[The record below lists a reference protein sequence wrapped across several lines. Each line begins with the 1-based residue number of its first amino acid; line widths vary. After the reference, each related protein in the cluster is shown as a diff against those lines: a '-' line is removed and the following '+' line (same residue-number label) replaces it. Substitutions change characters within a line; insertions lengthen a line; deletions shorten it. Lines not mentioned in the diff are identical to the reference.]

1 MGWFG
6 HILHQANPFRI
17 VGNIVDDL
25 TGTSATKKANQT
37 NIRLAQ
43 ENRDWEERMSNT
55 EVQRRVN
62 DLKAAG
68 INPMLAYS
76 DSASTP
82 TTSAATVAPEGANRL
97 DKILALNS
105 ARSVALQREQIQA
118 ATDQI
123 RAQTG
128 LTEEQTRGA
137 SITNAINATE
147 LPYSAGN
154 AYQRYQQN
162 VGATDKQLREIE
174 RTVQQ
179 IEQGRPAAT
188 AAQRIQDLIIE
199 GQELANRQA
208 KAGLPEAEANAA
220 FWEKLGAAGRAGNWS
235 ANALR
240 DITNL
245 IKSWRSK

>member
-1 MGWFG
+1 MGWLG
-6 HILHQANPFRI
+6 HILNKANPFKI
-17 VGNIVDDL
+17 VGNVIDDL
-25 TGTSATKKANQT
+25 TGTSAQKKANQT

-82 TTSAATVAPEGANRL
+82 TTSAATVAPEGANRI
-97 DKILALNS
+97 DKIMALNS
-105 ARSVALQREQIQA
+105 ARSLTLQRDQIQA

-128 LTEEQTRGA
+128 LTNEQTRGA
-137 SITNAINATE
+137 RINNDINATE
-147 LPYSAGN
+147 VPYSADN
-154 AYQRYQQN
+154 AYQRHQQT
-162 VGATDKQLREIE
+162 VDATTKQLREIE
-174 RTVQQ
+174 RIAQQ
-179 IEQGRPAAT
+179 VEQGRPAT
-188 AAQRIQDLIIE
+188 DAAGKIQDLIIE

-208 KAGLPEAEANAA
+208 RAGLPEAEANAA
-220 FWEKLGAAGRAGNWS
+220 FWQKLGAAGRAGNWS

-240 DITNL
+240 DITGL